1 MAVQYDPSIITKH
14 AQALYNKA
22 SGIIFAW
29 SVIGFIAG
37 AAMTKAMNT
46 NTPGPIVV
54 MGGLV
59 VALIGAVFGRGRAF
73 ALQLQAQVAL
83 CQVATEANT
92 RRTANAAAAAAP
104 TTSPE
109 AVDRAG

>member
-14 AQALYNKA
+14 AQALYTKS

-37 AAMTKAMNT
+37 LAMTTAMNT
-46 NTPGPIVV
+46 NAPGPIVV

-59 VALIGAVFGRGRAF
+59 MALIGAMFGRGRAF

-92 RRTANAAAAAAP
+92 RRAADAAAATVP
-104 TTSPE
+104 TTAPE
-109 AVDRAG
+109 SVNRAG

>member
-1 MAVQYDPSIITKH
+1 MAVHYDPSIITKH
-14 AQALYNKA
+14 AQALYDRA

-37 AAMTKAMNT
+37 VAMTRAMT
-46 NTPGPIVV
+46 TEGLIVL

-59 VALIGAVFGRGRAF
+59 VALIGAMFGRGRAF
-73 ALQLQAQVAL
+73 TLQLQAQVAL

-92 RRTANAAAAAAP
+92 RRTANAAAAEVP

-109 AVDRAG
+109 SVNRAG

>member
-1 MAVQYDPSIITKH
+1 MSVQYDPNIITKH
-14 AQALYNKA
+14 AQALYNRA

-37 AAMTKAMNT
+37 LVMTTAMNT
-46 NTPGPIVV
+46 NAPGLIVV
-54 MGGLV
+54 LGGLV
-59 VALIGAVFGRGRAF
+59 VAFIGAMFGRGRAF

-92 RRTANAAAAAAP
+92 RRAANSAAAAVP
-104 TTSPE
+104 TTAPE
-109 AVDRAG
+109 SVNRAG